1 MQKTNKNSLLG
12 NLVLNK
18 LVFLIIIMLM
28 LLLAGV
34 SAATNVSVLY
44 GWNGTSN
51 VPIQVDAGGR
61 LKTTLNLTKSTGL
74 FPESDSAYDLG
85 GTGLRWKTGYIVD
98 LVSAGSINVGGSL
111 NATSI
116 NTTGSAYFATNS

>member
-34 SAATNVSVLY
+34 SAGTNV
-44 GWNGTSN
+44 
-51 VPIQVDAGGR
+51 
-61 LKTTLNLTKSTGL
+61 L
-74 FPESDSAYDLG
+74 FYAIPH
-85 GTGLRWKTGYIVD
+85 I
-98 LVSAGSINVGGSL
+98 
-111 NATSI
+111 
-116 NTTGSAYFATNS
+116 